1 MNRLTS
7 LVRRYPVAS
16 IAVVVAV
23 AGVGF
28 LLLTGR
34 PQPPTGG
41 AVVTP
46 APVASPV
53 VPAPVSPGP
62 PVATPAPVP
71 TAAAAAPPSPAQAAG
86 RADPFSPLVK
96 AQVGGAPPA
105 QPVTLPPPPP
115 LPPPLFPG
123 PGASPGQPGAPGPA
137 PVARLSSGAQLI
149 GVLGDTGRVAIIKIG
164 NEVFIVAQGET
175 IQARIRV
182 ELVDANAGL
191 VILIEDGERV
201 ELRFG

>member
-41 AVVTP
+41 AVATP

-53 VPAPVSPGP
+53 RAPASPGP
-62 PVATPAPVP
+62 AVATPAPLP
-71 TAAAAAPPSPAQAAG
+71 TAAAAPPPPAQAAG

-123 PGASPGQPGAPGPA
+123 PGASPAQPVAPGPA
-137 PVARLSSGAQLI
+137 PVARLSTGAQLI

-164 NEVFIVAQGET
+164 TVVFIVAQGET
-175 IQARIRV
+175 IQDRIRV